1 MDDLSGLDWS
11 KPTGTQPK
19 PPPMNP
25 PYPSL
30 QPTPSPLGSRRGT
43 PLSAQ
48 GSTGSLPKPAPA
60 KTAPDS
66 FSNLMNFGTAKAAQN
81 LTLAERQ
88 AQLEADKRKKEE
100 ERRKQSET
108 QFGSGQQWDAL
119 GSRAFTPSPSLQ
131 PRAASS
137 NGAQND
143 DDDDDDDDDDNLF
156 AAFNRDTKVDKS
168 SHYPPPESNNSTP
181 ANGTQLD
188 LNNPNAWGLK
198 TGTGG
203 SNFAVEDD
211 DPFGLNDLK
220 PSAGAPAAPT
230 NVADDDDFLG
240 DLARPVDEVRRM
252 QQAAAQPEPEPGKP
266 IEDEYSSSSE
276 DGQPPP
282 PRRQTPQRQPKAN
295 KDEFDRAIVQLLDY
309 GFSPEDARRGLAA
322 SGAGFNV
329 QAAANW
335 LLDDAHRKAK
345 AKSQGRSSPA
355 GSARTSNHA
364 EQRGAGAR
372 DEADLTKSA
381 ASVGNSLFKTANS
394 LWKTGQKKMQQ
405 AVADFQQD
413 GDPGQPKWMR
423 EAKQGRTQEPRPA
436 GANAT
441 DEALALEA
449 GGRPKPA
456 RSNSSNNRHAA
467 DPRFAPESARRP
479 SPSPSSGSQSRN
491 NPAPRWQQ
499 QPAPTAAFDVRS
511 RLNMLASDDDSFSS
525 YVSANRR
532 KRATPTPGPSKPD
545 AEPDLLLNPEAPETS
560 RPIPQRPAQRDVAP
574 PAERPQ
580 AKRPQATPTPPRRI
594 TPQATRKILPIAPA
608 ALQSST
614 KHRLEGAAHFKRG
627 DYATAHS
634 SYSSSMA
641 AVPPTHPL
649 MIVLL
654 TNRSL
659 TALKT
664 GEPKQAVADADR
676 ALKLIGPGNGQ
687 GESVAVNGENGGEEH
702 RDMKD
707 LYGKALS
714 RKAEALEQMEKWAD
728 AGAVWQQC
736 VEAGVGGPTAAKGR
750 QRCQDALA
758 PKPKAAPKAAP
769 KPRPKPSAA
778 TSLAP
783 QKSSEAVTR
792 LREANQAAAREDDE
806 KFALS
811 EKVDAKVSAWRDGKR
826 ENLRALLGS
835 MDKVLWENSG
845 WKNVGMHELVMAN
858 KVKIVYM
865 KAIAKTH
872 PDKVRSSG
880 HGSCREKHVLTI
892 KQLPQDASTEVR
904 LIAGLVFST
913 LNESWDKFKA
923 DNGL

>member
-1 MDDLSGLDWS
+1 
-11 KPTGTQPK
+11 
-19 PPPMNP
+19 MNP
-25 PYPSL
+25 SYPSL
-30 QPTPSPLGSRRGT
+30 RPTPSPLDSGRST

-48 GSTGSLPKPAPA
+48 GSAGSLPKPASTKPA
-60 KTAPDS
+60 QDS
-66 FSNLMNFGTAKAAQN
+66 FSNLLNFGSAKASQN

-88 AQLEADKRKKEE
+88 AQLEAEKRRKEE

-131 PRAASS
+131 PPAAV
-137 NGAQND
+137 NKGAND
-143 DDDDDDDDDDNLF
+143 DDDNDLF
-156 AAFNRDTKVDKS
+156 AAFNRNTVVDKS

-188 LNNPNAWGLK
+188 LNNPNAWSSK
-198 TGTGG
+198 TGTNGG
-203 SNFAVEDD
+203 NFSVEDD
-211 DPFGLNDLK
+211 DPFGLKDLK
-220 PSAGAPAAPT
+220 PSAGASEALA
-230 NVADDDDFLG
+230 NIADEDDFLG
-240 DLARPVDEVRRM
+240 DLARPVDEVRKK

-266 IEDEYSSSSE
+266 IEDSSSSE
-276 DGQPPP
+276 DSRPSP
-282 PRRQTPQRQPKAN
+282 PRRQTPQRQPKTR
-295 KDEFDRAIVQLLDY
+295 KDGSDGAIAQLVDY
-309 GFSPEDARRGLAA
+309 GFSPEDARRGLAE
-322 SGAGFNV
+322 SGAGLNV

-335 LLDDAHRKAK
+335 LLDDAHRKSKAK
-345 AKSQGRSSPA
+345 AQGRSS
-355 GSARTSNHA
+355 SAEPSHASNQTEH
-364 EQRGAGAR
+364 RGAAAR
-372 DEADLTKSA
+372 GEADFAKSA

-405 AVADFQQD
+405 AVAEFQQD
-413 GDPGQPKWMR
+413 GDQSQPKWMR
-423 EAKQGRTQEPRPA
+423 DTQPGRTQESRA
-436 GANAT
+436 ADVNAT

-449 GGRPKPA
+449 GNGPKQV
-456 RSNSSNNRHAA
+456 RSNSRQSA

-479 SPSPSSGSQSRN
+479 SPASSSGSQGRN
-491 NPAPRWQQ
+491 SPAPRWQQ
-499 QPAPTAAFDVRS
+499 QSVPPTAFDARS
-511 RLNMLASDDDSFSS
+511 RLNRLASDDDSFSS

-532 KRATPTPGPSKPD
+532 KTAAPAKEPSQPD
-545 AEPDLLLNPEAPETS
+545 EGPDLLFNAEAPRTS
-560 RPIPQRPAQRDVAP
+560 QPIPQRPAQRNVAP
-574 PAERPQ
+574 PAR
-580 AKRPQATPTPPRRI
+580 RPQATATPPRRI
-594 TPQATRKILPIAPA
+594 TPQPTRKIPSIDPA

-614 KHRLEGAAHFKRG
+614 KHRLEGTAHFKRG
-627 DYATAHS
+627 DYATAHT
-634 SYSSSMA
+634 SYSSSIA
-641 AVPPTHPL
+641 AVPSTHPL

-654 TNRSL
+654 TNRAL

-664 GEPKQAVADADR
+664 GEPKQAVADADE
-676 ALKLIGPGNGQ
+676 ALKLIGPGNGHA
-687 GESVAVNGENGGEEH
+687 ESVAVKGENGQEEN

-736 VEAGVGGPTAAKGR
+736 VEAGIGGPTAVKGR
-750 QRCQDALA
+750 QRCQNALA
-758 PKPKAAPKAAP
+758 PKPKAAPKPAAR
-769 KPRPKPSAA
+769 PRPKPSATA
-778 TSLAP
+778 SLAP

-792 LREANQAAAREDDE
+792 LREANEAAAREDDE

-811 EKVDAKVSAWRDGKR
+811 EKVDAKVASWRDGKR
-826 ENLRALLGS
+826 DNLRALLGS

-845 WKNVGMHELVMAN
+845 WKSVGLHELVMVN

-872 PDKVRSSG
+872 PDKVSTIS
-880 HGSCREKHVLTI
+880 HDFDRETDKLTT
-892 KQLPQDASTEVR
+892 KQLPRDASTEVR

>member
-25 PYPSL
+25 SYPSL
-30 QPTPSPLGSRRGT
+30 RPTPSPLGSGRST

-60 KTAPDS
+60 KPAQDS
-66 FSNLMNFGTAKAAQN
+66 FSNLMNFGSAKASQS

-88 AQLEADKRKKEE
+88 AQLEAEKRKKEE
-100 ERRKQSET
+100 ERRKQSEA
-108 QFGSGQQWDAL
+108 QFGNGQQWDAL
-119 GSRAFTPSPSLQ
+119 GSRAFTPSPSLH
-131 PRAASS
+131 PPAAS
-137 NGAQND
+137 NNRAKND
-143 DDDDDDDDDDNLF
+143 DEDLF
-156 AAFNRDTKVDKS
+156 AAFNKDTKVDKS
-168 SHYPPPESNNSTP
+168 SYYPPPDSNNSTT
-181 ANGTQLD
+181 ANSTQLD
-188 LNNPNAWGLK
+188 LSNPNAWGSK
-198 TGTGG
+198 TGTNGG
-203 SNFAVEDD
+203 NYAVEDD

-220 PSAGAPAAPT
+220 PSAGAPAPPVNA
-230 NVADDDDFLG
+230 ADDDDFLG
-240 DLARPVDEVRRM
+240 DLARPVDEVRKK
-252 QQAAAQPEPEPGKP
+252 QQAAAQPEPEPEPEPEPGKP
-266 IEDEYSSSSE
+266 IEDEDSTSSE
-276 DGQPPP
+276 DGRPPP

-295 KDEFDRAIVQLLDY
+295 TDEFDRAIAHLVDY
-309 GFSPEDARRGLAA
+309 GFSPEDARRGLAE

-345 AKSQGRSSPA
+345 AKAQGRSSSA
-355 GSARTSNHA
+355 GTARASSHA
-364 EQRGAGAR
+364 QHRGTGAR
-372 DEADLTKSA
+372 GEADLAKSA

-413 GDPGQPKWMR
+413 GDPVQPKWMR
-423 EAKQGRTQEPRPA
+423 DTQQGHTQDSWPA
-436 GANAT
+436 GANTT

-449 GGRPKPA
+449 GGRPKPV
-456 RSNSSNNRHAA
+456 RGNSRQTA
-467 DPRFAPESARRP
+467 DPRLAREPARRP
-479 SPSPSSGSQSRN
+479 SPAPSSGSQDRN
-491 NPAPRWQQ
+491 SPAPRWRQQ
-499 QPAPTAAFDVRS
+499 SAPPAAFDARS
-511 RLNMLASDDDSFSS
+511 RLNRLTPDDDSFSS
-525 YVSANRR
+525 YVSASRR
-532 KRATPTPGPSKPD
+532 KKAAPPPEPSKLD
-545 AEPDLLLNPEAPETS
+545 VEPDLLFNLEA
-560 RPIPQRPAQRDVAP
+560 PQRPAQRHVAA
-574 PAERPQ
+574 PAQRP
-580 AKRPQATPTPPRRI
+580 RATPTPPQHI
-594 TPQATRKILPIAPA
+594 TPQPTRNIPPIDPA

-614 KHRLEGAAHFKRG
+614 KHRLEGTAHFKRG

-634 SYSSSMA
+634 SYSSSIA

-654 TNRSL
+654 TNRAL

-664 GEPKQAVADADR
+664 GEPKQAVADADE

-687 GESVAVNGENGGEEH
+687 GESVAMQGQNGQEEN

-707 LYGKALS
+707 LHGKALS

-728 AGAVWQQC
+728 AGAVWQHC
-736 VEAGVGGPTAAKGR
+736 VEAGVGGPNAVKGR
-750 QRCQDALA
+750 QRCQSALA
-758 PKPKAAPKAAP
+758 PKPKAAPKPAAKP
-769 KPRPKPSAA
+769 KPKQSATA
-778 TSLAP
+778 SLAP
-783 QKSSEAVTR
+783 QKGSEAVTR

-811 EKVDAKVSAWRDGKR
+811 DKVDAKVSAWRDGKR

-872 PDKVRSSG
+872 PDK
-880 HGSCREKHVLTI
+880 
-892 KQLPQDASTEVR
+892 LPQDASTEVR